1 MSRPDA
7 GWSGWS
13 IALGLAAAVI
23 LTNVA
28 LMTDWT
34 PRAEAVHGGPSA
46 AMEIFAGI
54 PPLGYL
60 VQRIGGSRVHV
71 DVLLQPGQDPHTF
84 EPTPRQ
90 VMRLG
95 RARLL
100 FMVGMPFESR
110 LVEHMAAHRAGLS
123 IVDATQGIV
132 KRPMTA
138 HCCDVAEHGEDHDE
152 EAGQP
157 DPHVWLSPPLLKIM
171 AANVAHALAEADPL
185 HAADYRR
192 NEAAM
197 AAELDDIHAR
207 ITRRLAPFR
216 GQRFYVFHPAFGY
229 FGDAYGLVQE
239 PVETEGK
246 SPTPRQLQ
254 ALVRQARADGVR
266 IIFLQPQFD
275 PHSAE
280 AVARAIGGSVLP
292 LDDLA
297 ADVPGN
303 LSDVAEQI
311 AAALEEGGS
320 HANIE

>member
-1 MSRPDA
+1 L
-7 GWSGWS
+7 
-13 IALGLAAAVI
+13 I
-23 LTNVA
+23 NVA
-28 LMTDWT
+28 LMTSWA
-34 PRAEAVHGGPSA
+34 PPAEPLHGGESG
-46 AMEIFAGI
+46 AMETFAGI
-54 PPLGYL
+54 PPLGFL
-60 VQRIGGSRVHV
+60 VQRIGGSHVHV
-71 DVLLQPGQDPHTF
+71 DVLVQPGQDPHTF

-100 FMVGMPFESR
+100 FQVGMPFESR
-110 LVEHMAAHRAGLS
+110 LVERMAAHHAGLS
-123 IVDATQGIV
+123 IVDATEGIV
-132 KRPMTA
+132 KRPMA
-138 HCCDVAEHGEDHDE
+138 GHCCEAADHDE
-152 EAGQP
+152 DDDEAPGQP

-171 AANVAHALAEADPL
+171 AANVANALARADPD

-192 NEAAM
+192 NEAAL
-197 AAELDDIHAR
+197 AAELDALHAR

-246 SPTPRQLQ
+246 SPTPRQIQ

-292 LDDLA
+292 MDDLA
-297 ADVPGN
+297 PDVLGN
-303 LSDVAEQI
+303 LSDVAEKI
-311 AAALEEGGS
+311 AAALGERGN
-320 HANIE
+320 HADIE